1 MLAVIMCKI
10 ERNTLREIYLV
21 YVSRKTIAHDRVK
34 ETVRCILSNKRLK
47 QIVLSGSLLFVLL
60 INL

>member
-34 ETVRCILSNKRLK
+34 ETVRRILSNKRLK
-47 QIVLSGSLLFVLL
+47 QIVLSGSFFLYYL
-60 INL
+60 